1 MQAASWERKKKDE
14 EKGSGG
20 AEKDEGCGRRRESAA
35 TFLTTHCACGRSGT
49 GTEVQEL
56 LLSPVLFGAESKET
70 GVSYG
75 TQQAGAGWR
84 NRGGRGSCQRRRESM
99 SASVRHLACM
109 VI

>member
-1 MQAASWERKKKDE
+1 MRK
-14 EKGSGG
+14 KGSGG
-20 AEKDEGCGRRRESAA
+20 AEKDEGCGRRRESAVA
-35 TFLTTHCACGRSGT
+35 FLTTHCACGRSGT

-70 GVSYG
+70 GVSLWH
-75 TQQAGAGWR
+75 TAGGGWMAEQ
-84 NRGGRGSCQRRRESM
+84 RGARIMPEEERESM